1 VNAKHVNRQ
10 NNTVFERNEAAAE
23 IKLSE
28 RFLKAVERSA
38 DAARKTGK
46 PVAKKSKPDMRN
58 LSNLPPQLEELSKR
72 IDRMTTKEFVEG
84 ATEHKAKLRGN
95 NLDPASR
102 QKSARKRIDG
112 DTNEVPANVSLASIS
127 AAAMKLDVPVPS
139 SARNQMDL
147 SVILENKKGTKKPAQ
162 QLGVQSW
169 KKRKLDLVAEC
180 EARQIAV
187 EANESCKSLAE
198 KLKEFEGG
206 NVVIQRKTAWD
217 SISNLV
223 TSEWDEAGARID
235 SDEESPEDMMIESQE
250 ENDAVDEME
259 GVPVNDTAADS
270 AAANDAA
277 VEYAVPQPSEV
288 VPAALGLMCVWD

>member
-1 VNAKHVNRQ
+1 
-10 NNTVFERNEAAAE
+10 
-23 IKLSE
+23 
-28 RFLKAVERSA
+28 
-38 DAARKTGK
+38 
-46 PVAKKSKPDMRN
+46 M
-58 LSNLPPQLEELSKR
+58 
-72 IDRMTTKEFVEG
+72 
-84 ATEHKAKLRGN
+84 
-95 NLDPASR
+95 
-102 QKSARKRIDG
+102 
-112 DTNEVPANVSLASIS
+112 
-127 AAAMKLDVPVPS
+127 
-139 SARNQMDL
+139 
-147 SVILENKKGTKKPAQ
+147 
-162 QLGVQSW
+162 
-169 KKRKLDLVAEC
+169 
-180 EARQIAV
+180 
-187 EANESCKSLAE
+187 AE